1 LDGKN
6 EIFRSIRNAS
16 FDFPDPEWTSISD
29 LAKDF
34 IINLLQKDPTKR
46 MTAKAAMKHEWI
58 VGKLSKTRITHNT
71 RRSITYKSREGTKKL
86 RKAVVAFIG
95 SRLTKAEI
103 SQIGKVFE
111 SIDKDG
117 NGELTLNEINEA
129 LSSGSLPVDVV
140 EGVRELRTQILL
152 ADIDNQTV
160 NWKGFLNSV
169 IERNISMRE
178 AAVKEVFSV
187 YDRSKTNV
195 LRLSDLIQLL
205 GSEKLAKEVMGDID
219 LDRNGVISFDEFK
232 TAVLNSSI
240 PLA

>member
-1 LDGKN
+1 MVNWGHSLHFTMRVCMYIISITALNMSLTALTRIILKILRYPPFYGDSN
-6 EIFRSIRNAS
+6 YEIFRSIRNAS

-129 LSSGSLPVDVV
+129 LSSGKSISAQSCFSSLD
-140 EGVRELRTQILL
+140 
-152 ADIDNQTV
+152 
-160 NWKGFLNSV
+160 
-169 IERNISMRE
+169 
-178 AAVKEVFSV
+178 
-187 YDRSKTNV
+187 
-195 LRLSDLIQLL
+195 
-205 GSEKLAKEVMGDID
+205 SESRHVSRITTG
-219 LDRNGVISFDEFK
+219 
-232 TAVLNSSI
+232 
-240 PLA
+240 

>member
-1 LDGKN
+1 M
-6 EIFRSIRNAS
+6 
-16 FDFPDPEWTSISD
+16 FP
-29 LAKDF
+29 
-34 IINLLQKDPTKR
+34 
-46 MTAKAAMKHEWI
+46 
-58 VGKLSKTRITHNT
+58 
-71 RRSITYKSREGTKKL
+71 
-86 RKAVVAFIG
+86 
-95 SRLTKAEI
+95 
-103 SQIGKVFE
+103 
-111 SIDKDG
+111 
-117 NGELTLNEINEA
+117 
-129 LSSGSLPVDVV
+129 GSLPVDVL

-205 GSEKLAKEVMGDID
+205 GSEKLAKEVMGDFD